1 MERATMQATQSR
13 KASGIWRR
21 NGQFAALRYVSRH
34 LEIDAGHDTGD
45 SVEWE
50 RGRRWGLLRSVGAQP
65 YPGADSAGDAPLS
78 GEGSDIDGLE
88 HAYLDEGLLRQGYIA
103 RERER
108 RAMEDSAHAAA
119 VEPALQHE
127 TTIEE
132 GEAGW
137 IGC

>member
-1 MERATMQATQSR
+1 MQATQSR
-13 KASGIWRR
+13 KASGIWCR

-34 LEIDAGHDTGD
+34 LEIDAGVEAVD

-50 RGRRWGLLRSVGAQP
+50 RCRRWGLLRTIGEQPSLGAE
-65 YPGADSAGDAPLS
+65 AAGDVRINGPDWDTDS
-78 GEGSDIDGLE
+78 LE

-108 RAMEDSAHAAA
+108 RAMEDRARTSGAQTA
-119 VEPALQHE
+119 PQPE
-127 TTIEE
+127 TILEK
-132 GEAGW
+132 GAAGW

>member
-1 MERATMQATQSR
+1 MQATQSR
-13 KASGIWRR
+13 KASGIWCR

-34 LEIDAGHDTGD
+34 LEIDAGMEAVD

-50 RGRRWGLLRSVGAQP
+50 RGRRWGLLREIGEQSSL
-65 YPGADSAGDAPLS
+65 GADIAGDALLK
-78 GEGSDIDGLE
+78 GEGRDTDGLE

-108 RAMEDSAHAAA
+108 RATEERARASG
-119 VEPALQHE
+119 VQPTPQRE
-127 TTIEE
+127 TTLEK
-132 GEAGW
+132 GAAGW

>member
-1 MERATMQATQSR
+1 MQATQSR

-34 LEIDAGHDTGD
+34 LEINAGHDTGD

-50 RGRRWGLLRSVGAQP
+50 RGRRWELLRTIGESS
-65 YPGADSAGDAPLS
+65 PGADSAGDARLNGQGRDTDS
-78 GEGSDIDGLE
+78 LE
-88 HAYLDEGLLRQGYIA
+88 QVYLAEGLLRQGYIA

-108 RAMEDSAHAAA
+108 RAMEDRARAFGAESA
-119 VEPALQHE
+119 PPCE
-127 TTIEE
+127 TTLEK
-132 GEAGW
+132 GAAGW

>member
-1 MERATMQATQSR
+1 MQATQSR

-34 LEIDAGHDTGD
+34 LEIGAGHDTGD

-50 RGRRWGLLRSVGAQP
+50 SGSRWGLLRTIGEPS
-65 YPGADSAGDAPLS
+65 PGADSAGDAPLNV
-78 GEGSDIDGLE
+78 EGGDIDGLE
-88 HAYLDEGLLRQGYIA
+88 RAYFNEGLLRQGYIA

-108 RAMEDSAHAAA
+108 RAMEEGARASGAESA
-119 VEPALQHE
+119 PQHV
-127 TTIEE
+127 TAIEE
-132 GEAGW
+132 RAGW